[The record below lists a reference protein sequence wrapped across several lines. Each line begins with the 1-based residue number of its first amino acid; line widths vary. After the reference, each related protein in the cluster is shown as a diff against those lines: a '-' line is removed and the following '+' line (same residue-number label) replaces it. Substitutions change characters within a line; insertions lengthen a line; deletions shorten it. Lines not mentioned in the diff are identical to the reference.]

1 MMNKIGVKMMFSFSL
16 LLLFGCKNVLRNDP
30 SFSEEHLDT
39 SMVKNYPTE
48 SEEEKIAITKVT
60 IDQIDFYIEWC
71 DNASAK
77 TLQRMFPLEIMMDDL
92 HNNEK
97 YYYLPKTLPTEA
109 QSPGQISKGDVMLF
123 GKDCLVLFYEDLET
137 NYVYTRL
144 GKIIDPEGL
153 DQISH
158 QKKLNV
164 LFTSEKIE

>member
-1 MMNKIGVKMMFSFSL
+1 MMNKIGVQIMVLLSL
-16 LLLFGCKNVLRNDP
+16 LLLFDCKNISSKDR
-30 SFSEEHLDT
+30 SFNEERSTT
-39 SMVKNYPTE
+39 SMVKKYPTE
-48 SEEEKIAITKVT
+48 SEEENITITKVT

-97 YYYLPKTLPTEA
+97 YCYLPKTLPTEA
-109 QSPGQISKGDVMLF
+109 QSPEKISKGDVMLF

-137 NYVYTRL
+137 NYAYTRL
-144 GKIIDPEGL
+144 GKVIDAKRL

-158 QKKLNV
+158 QKKFNV